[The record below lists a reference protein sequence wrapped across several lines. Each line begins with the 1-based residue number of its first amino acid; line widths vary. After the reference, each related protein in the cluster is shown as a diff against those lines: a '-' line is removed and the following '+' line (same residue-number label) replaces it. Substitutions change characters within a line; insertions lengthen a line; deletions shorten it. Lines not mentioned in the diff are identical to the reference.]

1 MTWFERLFPDYARL
15 PRSGKFLA
23 WLTFLQGIKWPL
35 ELLIQALGAPETV
48 LWWSVLILLVLSA
61 FTLRAAWNAFK
72 YRMEGFMQM
81 LAVYGLALLQV
92 RFANGFFIDLSGV
105 LSFSVGFGVN
115 GSYFSFNF
123 LAVLFIWLAGK
134 NITRMKLEQAAQ
146 HQADDEIDT

>member
-1 MTWFERLFPDYARL
+1 
-15 PRSGKFLA
+15 
-23 WLTFLQGIKWPL
+23 
-35 ELLIQALGAPETV
+35 
-48 LWWSVLILLVLSA
+48 
-61 FTLRAAWNAFK
+61 
-72 YRMEGFMQM
+72 MQM

-134 NITRMKLEQAAQ
+134 NITRMKLEQTAQ
-146 HQADDEIDT
+146 HQADNEIDT